1 MLCFETFALGS
12 ECGALGVWGW
22 YALKQQNIKF
32 VTFIA
37 LSIILV
43 KDSKRGK
50 KCSKKILNLYILY
63 LL

>member
-1 MLCFETFALGS
+1 VLLGS
-12 ECGALGVWGW
+12 GVGMP
-22 YALKQQNIKF
+22 LKQQNIKF

-50 KCSKKILNLYILY
+50 KCSKKDIESLY
-63 LL
+63 LVFIVNEAF